1 MVLPE
6 ALASL
11 PTYCFKECS
20 SLTSVTLPI
29 GITEIPFSCFN
40 GCTSLE
46 SLELPSTVETIGR
59 NGFYNCSALA
69 SLELPAGVKTIGYNA
84 LRNCTSITT
93 IDFPASLTYID
104 DYAFNGCTALAS
116 VTIGTGVS
124 MGQCAFSDCT
134 ALTSATIA
142 TGVSMGSYAFSGCV
156 SLTSV
161 VLPDN
166 MTELPAYCF
175 QKCMALSSVTW
186 PQALTSIGGYAFAG
200 CRFACSD
207 YSLELPSTVT
217 TIGNRAF
224 TALRHLIIPSSS
236 PVSISSDSF
245 WEYTIL
251 YVPSNMVDMYRVRTN
266 WSTYKDNIVPISDY
280 PIPFTLGGA
289 VGEAVDLGL
298 SVKWASWNVGASV
311 PEEYGAYFAW
321 GETEPNINNNYN
333 WANYQWS
340 NGSGNTLTKYSTDSS
355 YGVVDNKTSLDLEDD
370 AAHVN
375 WGGSWRMPTQTEF
388 QELKDN
394 CTSVWTTE
402 NGINGRRYTSNK
414 EGYTDKSIFIPIA
427 GRRDGTQLY
436 NVGAY
441 GYYWTSSLDTSNP
454 SDAYYL
460 YLYLSNER
468 VDYHYSRSNGHPIR
482 PVCE

>member
-1 MVLPE
+1 MKKLLP
-6 ALASL
+6 
-11 PTYCFKECS
+11 
-20 SLTSVTLPI
+20 
-29 GITEIPFSCFN
+29 
-40 GCTSLE
+40 
-46 SLELPSTVETIGR
+46 
-59 NGFYNCSALA
+59 
-69 SLELPAGVKTIGYNA
+69 
-84 LRNCTSITT
+84 
-93 IDFPASLTYID
+93 YI
-104 DYAFNGCTALAS
+104 LLIAS
-116 VTIGTGVS
+116 VCIVACEDDGINGIGDSEINKNSEFWNVPYDTTATVAGHSYVDIGVS
-124 MGQCAFSDCT
+124 V
-134 ALTSATIA
+134 LWATCNINA
-142 TGVSMGSYAFSGCV
+142 THPLMPGS
-156 SLTSV
+156 
-161 VLPDN
+161 
-166 MTELPAYCF
+166 
-175 QKCMALSSVTW
+175 
-186 PQALTSIGGYAFAG
+186 
-200 CRFACSD
+200 
-207 YSLELPSTVT
+207 
-217 TIGNRAF
+217 
-224 TALRHLIIPSSS
+224 
-236 PVSISSDSF
+236 
-245 WEYTIL
+245 
-251 YVPSNMVDMYRVRTN
+251 
-266 WSTYKDNIVPISDY
+266 
-280 PIPFTLGGA
+280 
-289 VGEAVDLGL
+289 
-298 SVKWASWNVGASV
+298 
-311 PEEYGAYFAW
+311 YFAW